1 MAPQWYRWQFAQDLR
16 GDPPYGVLAKSSGG
30 EYTPGD
36 FKWLPIAAGIQ
47 SPPRDTTGEPDPG
60 PAYRARIA
68 KHREYLEACRCEDR
82 ICEASDLIT
91 DEMLEV
97 FIQTLKGKL

>member
-1 MAPQWYRWQFAQDLR
+1 MTPQWYKWQFAQDLR

-47 SPPRDTTGEPDPG
+47 SPPRDTTGSGDPG
-60 PAYRARIA
+60 PAYRERIA
-68 KHREYLEACRCEDR
+68 KHREYLELCRACDGQRSPEQQLQLFNELR
-82 ICEASDLIT
+82 ALG
-91 DEMLEV
+91 L
-97 FIQTLKGKL
+97 